1 MVKITVD
8 RDVCQNYGQCCFE
21 AAQAFTL
28 DDAGTMQY
36 QVEVDD
42 SLRADVER
50 AADMCPT
57 QAITVD

>member
-21 AAQAFTL
+21 AAPAFTL
-28 DDAGTMQY
+28 DESGTMQY
-36 QVEVDD
+36 QAEVDD

-57 QAITVD
+57 QAIAVD

>member
-21 AAQAFTL
+21 ADKAFAL
-28 DDAGTMQY
+28 DEGGTMHY
-36 QVEVDD
+36 QAEVDE

-50 AADMCPT
+50 AADVCPT
-57 QAITVD
+57 QAITVE